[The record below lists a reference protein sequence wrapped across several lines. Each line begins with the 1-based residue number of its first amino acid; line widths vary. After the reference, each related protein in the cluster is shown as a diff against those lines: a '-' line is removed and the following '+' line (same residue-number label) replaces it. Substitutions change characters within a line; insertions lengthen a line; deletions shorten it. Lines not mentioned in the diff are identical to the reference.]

1 MRKIFLAIL
10 TSSALLLSTQATATP
25 NNATQQE
32 ILHLL
37 NFIANSSCTFVRNGS
52 EYPAIDARAHIE
64 RKYEYV
70 KSRIDSSE
78 KFIKYAATE
87 SSMSGDPYR
96 VKCADQE
103 ILSKD
108 WLLNELKDLRDKKR
122 FIKTGSATPKEQKAV
137 MCTEPRPQKCTRI
150 YKPVCATFND
160 QSQKSYTSD
169 CTACADS
176 NVVSYVPGKCTN
188 DKSL

>member
-1 MRKIFLAIL
+1 MKKIFLTIL
-10 TSSALLLSTQATATP
+10 TSITLLLSGHAFADA
-25 NNATQQE
+25 NNPTQQE
-32 ILHLL
+32 IQHLL

-52 EYPAIDARAHIE
+52 EYPATEARAHIE

-78 KFIKYAATE
+78 KFIKYAATQ

-96 VKCADQE
+96 VKCAEKE

-122 FIKTGSATPKEQKAV
+122 FIKTGTATPPI
-137 MCTEPRPQKCTRI
+137 PRPAR
-150 YKPVCATFND
+150 
-160 QSQKSYTSD
+160 S
-169 CTACADS
+169 
-176 NVVSYVPGKCTN
+176 GM
-188 DKSL
+188 